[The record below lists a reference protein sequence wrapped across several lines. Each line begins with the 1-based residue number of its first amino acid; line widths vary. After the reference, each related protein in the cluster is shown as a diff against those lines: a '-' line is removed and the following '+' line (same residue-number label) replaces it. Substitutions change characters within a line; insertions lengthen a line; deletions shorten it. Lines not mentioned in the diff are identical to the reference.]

1 MAEELFK
8 SIIEEQKMTI
18 QDKVVEIIVEQLGTE
33 REQVKPEKS
42 FVEDFNADSL
52 DIMEL
57 VMTFEENFG
66 IEIPEGEAEKMKTVG
81 DVITYIETHVKE

>member
-1 MAEELFK
+1 
-8 SIIEEQKMTI
+8 MTI

>member
-1 MAEELFK
+1 
-8 SIIEEQKMTI
+8 MTI

-33 REQVKPEKS
+33 KEQVTPEKS

-81 DVITYIETHVKE
+81 DVITYIETNVKE